1 MLRFLVL
8 VALISASAGQASEP
22 FDSSRAWEHLRQM
35 VAMGPRPSG
44 SAALRQTRVYIV
56 KQLGEFGLTAH
67 EQAFTAPTPAG
78 AIEMVNLRASLPG
91 RRQDRILISGHY
103 DTKLMR
109 DSVFVGAN
117 DGASSAATLIELA
130 RVLRNR
136 SREFTWEFVW
146 FDGEEAVCFDWS
158 ECRAPD
164 GSPDNT
170 YGSRHYVQAAKA
182 AGELSRIRAMVLL
195 DMVGA
200 RNLRVRRDTGFS
212 APWLVDL
219 IWTKA
224 RTMGHDATFLD
235 SDYPIGGDDHQP
247 FAEAGIPT
255 VDIIDLADFPQW
267 HNMVCC
273 DDLNHVS
280 ARSLQIVGDV
290 VVASLP
296 DIEKY
301 LMAR

>member
-1 MLRFLVL
+1 MLRVL
-8 VALISASAGQASEP
+8 LFVALIPGPAIQASEP

-35 VAMGPRPSG
+35 VAMGPRPSS
-44 SAALRQTRVYIV
+44 SAALRQTRAYIV

-67 EQAFTAPTPAG
+67 EQPFTALTPAG

-91 RRQDRILISGHY
+91 RRHDRILISGHY
-103 DTKLMR
+103 DTKLIR

-117 DGASSAATLIELA
+117 DGASSAAILIELA
-130 RVLRNR
+130 RVLKNR
-136 SREFTWEFVW
+136 PREFTWEFVW
-146 FDGEEAVCFDWS
+146 FDGEEAICFDWS

-170 YGSRHYVQAAKA
+170 YGSRYYVQAARA
-182 AGELSRIRAMVLL
+182 ASEVARIRAMILL

-200 RNLRVRRDTGFS
+200 RNLRARRDTGFS

-219 IWTKA
+219 IWSKA
-224 RTMGHDATFLD
+224 HVMGHGSTFVD
-235 SDYPIGGDDHQP
+235 SEYPVGGDDHQP
-247 FAEAGIPT
+247 FAEAGIPA

-280 ARSLQIVGDV
+280 ARSLRIVGDV

-296 DIEKY
+296 DIEKH